1 MYAQPWGKVLLLEEK
16 RDEGG
21 FRGRVTSTL
30 SGNLFSGGPAQSGFA
45 VGRLDRRLGR
55 GSLD

>member
-21 FRGRVTSTL
+21 FRGRVTSTS
-30 SGNLFSGGPAQSGFA
+30 SGSLFSGGLRNPASRL
-45 VGRLDRRLGR
+45 VGLIADWEGVV
-55 GSLD
+55 